1 MDIYIFMDIYILD
14 IYKRFTVK
22 EPLILL
28 FLVYLVLLSILQLIH
43 VIFVIGRVFVYVE
56 LSNTI

>member
-1 MDIYIFMDIYILD
+1 MDIYILD

-43 VIFVIGRVFVYVE
+43 GIFVIGRVFVYVE